1 MGRKESKQ
9 TNQHPVEYEK
19 QLLYEENK
27 KNPGI
32 VMPSPMD
39 LWYKYKLRKYSH

>member
-9 TNQHPVEYEK
+9 TNQHPVEYD
-19 QLLYEENK
+19 EENK
-27 KNPGI
+27 KPGI
-32 VMPSPMD
+32 VMQPPMA

>member
-27 KNPGI
+27 KKNGDCHAI
-32 VMPSPMD
+32 AHGFVV
-39 LWYKYKLRKYSH
+39 